1 MAATTVFL
9 LEFILRIS
17 VWLGSFVLLIK
28 SLDIRISPLP
38 AHLRKIFQLGLAI
51 CIMPLFADMFS
62 VGLNCRMLAWCGI
75 IILLFTF
82 AGLKRKSVTPLQWW
96 RFVTIADYVILAIIF
111 AGFLFFIP
119 FSGITHN
126 YTVIKILAAGLWF
139 IFLGCLQTENQVLPP
154 PAVPYTIKQ
163 RGKAVLISS
172 GLYGI
177 LALSAVFLFGILS
190 NDTSPQNQ
198 IFLQLDNILQYL
210 LLCAILIPAVV
221 HIDFHQHFSEN
232 WILFFFWTGWMP
244 YANYFLDIIG
254 HNNGTVF
261 TGLFLLSVTVA
272 VVQFKSWKIL
282 NKILLLTGLWVSYL
296 LIQFVL

>member
-1 MAATTVFL
+1 MYYAIIRGHVQRGIKLPYAGMVRYNYFAVY
-9 LEFILRIS
+9 FCRI
-17 VWLGSFVLLIK
+17 K
-28 SLDIRISPLP
+28 KKIRYTASMV
-38 AHLRKIFQLGLAI
+38 AI
-51 CIMPLFADMFS
+51 CHY
-62 VGLNCRMLAWCGI
+62 CRLCYFGNN
-75 IILLFTF
+75 FC
-82 AGLKRKSVTPLQWW
+82 
-96 RFVTIADYVILAIIF
+96 RFFVFYTIFRHY
-111 AGFLFFIP
+111 
-119 FSGITHN
+119 S
-126 YTVIKILAAGLWF
+126 VIKILAAGLWF

-163 RGKAVLISS
+163 RGKAVLIGS